1 MGQNESKN
9 YQKYQQQQQK
19 RMANAQMHFMQHQSA
34 SMCQNVNPNN
44 NSIHFV
50 KQGTKLRTLTLILLR
65 LILGSI
71 QFFGQVWIMVK

>member
-19 RMANAQMHFMQHQSA
+19 LMANAQMHFMQHQSA

-50 KQGTKLRTLTLILLR
+50 KQGTKLRITLALGLIGVLYNFLVN
-65 LILGSI
+65 
-71 QFFGQVWIMVK
+71 FG